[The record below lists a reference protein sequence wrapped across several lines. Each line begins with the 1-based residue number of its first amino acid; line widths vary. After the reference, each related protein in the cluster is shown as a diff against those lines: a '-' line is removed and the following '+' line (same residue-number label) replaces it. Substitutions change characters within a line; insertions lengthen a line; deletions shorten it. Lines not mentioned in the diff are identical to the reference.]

1 MSQPLYTLTPAGP
14 QKYVSRLFNSIW
26 ETFMVFLL
34 PFWHTYLWQSLKK
47 NDRIIFE
54 KIFPRNLEER
64 KIEPFFRPNFAKG
77 YLSSFR
83 EVPGIPMDEALR
95 MRI

>member
-1 MSQPLYTLTPAGP
+1 
-14 QKYVSRLFNSIW
+14 
-26 ETFMVFLL
+26 MVFLL

-47 NDRIIFE
+47 NARIIFE
-54 KIFPRNLEER
+54 KNFPRNLEER

-83 EVPGIPMDEALR
+83 EVPGIPMDRGSTDENLETYFVIFGQGQAIGSLIDR
-95 MRI
+95 G